1 MQSQSLRA
9 PLLLV
14 VFLSVMLALLF
25 AGVLRPTSSKAPTAK
40 PAVALSQN
48 PSAQEKVVADSISEQ
63 TKRRADRPY
72 ELIRQAAAPS
82 QELVNF
88 IVRAH
93 KVDLATAQEIVA
105 HAQLVA
111 TEERLPLSLILAVIA
126 RESSFNPVAVNNR
139 DVGLMQVNLYWHSDR
154 IEEVGGPEAMLVPNT
169 NIRVGARILKEYIA
183 ASGNF
188 YGALRRYNGLDK
200 NNSYPEEV
208 LSFMRTFQ
216 SVS

>member
-1 MQSQSLRA
+1 MQSQSLRT
-9 PLLLV
+9 LFVLV
-14 VFLSVMLALLF
+14 VFLGGMLALLF
-25 AGVLRPTSSKAPTAK
+25 AGVLRPASGKPSAAK
-40 PAVALSQN
+40 PAVVLSQGL
-48 PSAQEKVVADSISEQ
+48 STQETVVADSISEQ

-169 NIRVGARILKEYIA
+169 NIRVGVRILKDYIA
-183 ASGNF
+183 AAGNF
-188 YGALRRYNGLDK
+188 HGALRRYNGLDK